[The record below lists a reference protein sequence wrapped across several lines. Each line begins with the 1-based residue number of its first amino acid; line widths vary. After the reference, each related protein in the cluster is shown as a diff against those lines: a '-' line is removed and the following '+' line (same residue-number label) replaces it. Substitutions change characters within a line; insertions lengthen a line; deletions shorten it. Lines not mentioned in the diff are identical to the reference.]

1 MKKLMTCFVTTVF
14 LTMGFTTNTYAAT
27 YKVKSGDT
35 LSAIAKKQ
43 KVTVSQIK
51 TWNHLKSDLIKV
63 NQVLQIKP
71 TTKKKTTTKKTT
83 TKKTTAK
90 AATPYKVIKMKAT
103 AYTGSCKGCS
113 GKTATGIDLKKN
125 PKAKV
130 ISVDPKVIPLGSKVY
145 VEGYGYAIAG
155 DTGGSLKGNKIDV
168 FIPNQKNA
176 LKWGVKTVTV
186 KVYKK

>member
-1 MKKLMTCFVTTVF
+1 MKKLMTCFVTTVI

-51 TWNHLKSDLIKV
+51 SWNHLKSDLIKV
-63 NQVLQIKP
+63 NQLLQIKP
-71 TTKKKTTTKKTT
+71 ATKKKTTT
-83 TKKTTAK
+83 TKKTTAKK

-168 FIPNQKNA
+168 FIPSQKNA
-176 LKWGVKTVTV
+176 QKWGVKTVTV

>member
-1 MKKLMTCFVTTVF
+1 MKKLMTCLVTTVF

-51 TWNHLKSDLIKV
+51 YWNHLKSDLIKV

-71 TTKKKTTTKKTT
+71 STKKTT

-125 PKAKV
+125 PKVKV

-145 VEGYGYAIAG
+145 VQGYGYAIAG

-168 FIPNQKNA
+168 FIPSKKNA

>member
-1 MKKLMTCFVTTVF
+1 MKKLMTCFVTTVI

-51 TWNHLKSDLIKV
+51 SWNHLKSDLIRV

-71 TTKKKTTTKKTT
+71 ATKKTT
-83 TKKTTAK
+83 TKKSTAKKTTAK
-90 AATPYKVIKMKAT
+90 AAKPYKVIKMKAT

-113 GKTATGIDLKKN
+113 GITATGINLKKN

-168 FIPNQKNA
+168 FIPSQKNA

>member
-1 MKKLMTCFVTTVF
+1 MKKLITCFVTTVV
-14 LTMGFTTNTYAAT
+14 LTMGITTNTYAAT

-51 TWNHLKSDLIKV
+51 VWNHLKSDLIKV

-71 TTKKKTTTKKTT
+71 TTKKKTT
-83 TKKTTAK
+83 KKTTAK
-90 AATPYKVIKMKAT
+90 SATPYKVIKMKAT

-125 PKAKV
+125 PKVKV

-168 FIPNQKNA
+168 FIPSQKNA

>member
-14 LTMGFTTNTYAAT
+14 LTMGFTTHTYAST

-51 TWNHLKSDLIKV
+51 AWNKLKSDLINV
-63 NQVLQIKP
+63 NQVLQINP
-71 TTKKKTTTKKTT
+71 TTKKTT
-83 TKKTTAK
+83 TKTSAK
-90 AATPYKVIKMKAT
+90 PGTPYKVIKMKAT

-113 GKTATGIDLKKN
+113 GKTATGLDLKKN
-125 PKAKV
+125 PNLKV

-145 VEGYGYAIAG
+145 VDGYGYAIAG

>member
-1 MKKLMTCFVTTVF
+1 MKKIITCFVTTVF
-14 LTMGFTTNTYAAT
+14 PTMGFTTNTYAST

-35 LSAIAKKQ
+35 LSAIAKKK
-43 KVTVSQIK
+43 KVKVSQIK
-51 TWNHLKSDLIKV
+51 SWNKLKSDRILV
-63 NQVLQIKP
+63 NQVLQINP
-71 TTKKKTTTKKTT
+71 TKKTTTTTKKTT
-83 TKKTTAK
+83 SNTAK
-90 AATPYKVIKMKAT
+90 PYKVLKMKAS

-113 GKTATGIDLKKN
+113 GTTATGLNLKKN
-125 PKAKV
+125 PKLKV

-155 DTGGSLKGNKIDV
+155 DTGGALKGNKIDV

-176 LKWGVKTVTV
+176 LKWGIKTVTV